1 MQISVHSIFLAHLQD
16 SYFSDTY
23 LEERCQSNENFRGQ
37 FGKWQ
42 RDFFWKNFFIV
53 FNYMFG
59 NSNLN
64 EVILDR
70 KDFYDL
76 QNDVNGGLGIEFIVY
91 SVLTG
96 IVLMN
101 LMIGLTIGDVN
112 AWIVNADCKII
123 QLRLKEEYLEA
134 SSDDQN
140 LSR

>member
-1 MQISVHSIFLAHLQD
+1 
-16 SYFSDTY
+16 
-23 LEERCQSNENFRGQ
+23 
-37 FGKWQ
+37 
-42 RDFFWKNFFIV
+42 
-53 FNYMFG
+53 MFG

-76 QNDVNGGLGIEFIVY
+76 QNDVNGGLGFEFIVY